1 MSPHTKSKRVLI
13 SGIGLC
19 TPLGATRELTWARLC
34 AGQSGLDWL
43 APTEMNETE
52 SGMAELPPGMR
63 AGGAVDLSCIEGT
76 PGSATSTILATDTE
90 TTGTDEAESGSPER
104 MKLSKLTQ
112 NAGLD
117 RVTQLAHIA
126 ADEAWE
132 DAGLSGHDLN
142 PSRIACVVG
151 TSKGGMRSF
160 AQLHQSDLD
169 PSANDGLL
177 WEQFMPS
184 TAASSIARMLGIR
197 GATHCPVAACATGLA
212 SLFQAQQLLQSGDY
226 DIVVVGSVDASLQ
239 PALLGSFSRLG
250 VLARHFHVPAEAC
263 RPFDTDRDGF
273 LVGEGAAIMVLET
286 FESARRRGLPGYAE
300 WSGGLIGADTSG
312 LLELDLSGNSMAGL
326 AVRALEI
333 SGVPASAIDMVNLHG
348 TATLQNDICESVA
361 LKQVLGSRAARVRCV
376 AHKSS
381 FGHMLG
387 AAGSVETAVMA
398 LSIGHQVLP
407 PTLNCDHPDPECG
420 LNLNSE
426 TDTAA
431 DIAHGLK
438 LSLGFGGHLG
448 AAVLS
453 RLN

>member
-1 MSPHTKSKRVLI
+1 MTRHKESKRILI

-43 APTEMNETE
+43 DASEMNETAT
-52 SGMAELPPGMR
+52 GMAELPPGMR
-63 AGGAVDLSCIEGT
+63 AGGAVDLSCIHET
-76 PGSATSTILATDTE
+76 PGSDAATAHANASEHDSNGRPK
-90 TTGTDEAESGSPER
+90 TTR
-104 MKLSKLTQ
+104 LTQ
-112 NAGLD
+112 TTGLD
-117 RVTQLAHIA
+117 RVTQLAHVA

-132 DAGLSGHDLN
+132 DAGLVDHDLD

-160 AQLHQSDLD
+160 AELLQSGPDAPND
-169 PSANDGLL
+169 DGLL
-177 WEQFMPS
+177 WEQFLPS

-197 GATHCPVAACATGLA
+197 GVTHCPVAACATGLA
-212 SLFQAQQLLQSGDY
+212 SLFQAQQLLQCGEV

-239 PALLGSFSRLG
+239 PALMGSFSRLG
-250 VLARHFHVPAEAC
+250 VLARDFEDPAEAC
-263 RPFDTDRDGF
+263 RPFDLDRDGF

-326 AVRALEI
+326 AQRALDN
-333 SGVPASAIDMVNLHG
+333 SGVSPSEIDMVNLHG
-348 TATLQNDICESVA
+348 TATLQNDICESMA
-361 LKQVLGSRAARVRCV
+361 LKQVLGTRAERVRCV

-407 PTLNCDHPDPECG
+407 PTLNCNHPDPECG
-420 LNLNSE
+420 LSLNPE